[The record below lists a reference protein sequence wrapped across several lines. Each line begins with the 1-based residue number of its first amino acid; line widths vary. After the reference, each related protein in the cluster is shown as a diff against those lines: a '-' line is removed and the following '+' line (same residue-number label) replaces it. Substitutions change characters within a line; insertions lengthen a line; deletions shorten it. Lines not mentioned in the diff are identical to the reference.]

1 MLYTGIYNTQKCIV
15 VCVYMY
21 MYMLIYIVGLI
32 DMRRLRREACK
43 RSTPPGR
50 LHVKC
55 EMKSIECV
63 NKRVTFKR
71 WVVCTMYYVTRVSLC
86 PFQAESSRGSDVS
99 THDRGGTKWRWRR

>member
-1 MLYTGIYNTQKCIV
+1 
-15 VCVYMY
+15 
-21 MYMLIYIVGLI
+21 
-32 DMRRLRREACK
+32 MRRLRREACK

-55 EMKSIECV
+55 EKKLVECV

-71 WVVCTMYYVTRVSLC
+71 WVVCTMYYMTRVSLC

-99 THDRGGTKWRWRR
+99 THDRGGTKWRWMR